1 MSEHQQKANKN
12 KEWYKRWWGL
22 VIAILFFP
30 YFLVWYA
37 WAKSKWSK
45 NLKIAVTVVVAVV
58 ILPFLIAPASTDT
71 TQQTADTNDDQPEVS
86 QQQKS
91 EDKPEP
97 KDEKTLEDKVEEAID
112 NLDEDT
118 KRILAATSSEGYQ
131 GDIIGVEPAVGSDTV
146 KIRVSTYFDDS
157 GDGLYGGR
165 SIAHKIF
172 AYICRDVPELGSLYV
187 VGGSGLE
194 SRSVYRSQI
203 PACKQGD

>member
-1 MSEHQQKANKN
+1 MSEHQQKVSKN
-12 KEWYKRWWGL
+12 KEWYKHGWGL
-22 VIAILFFP
+22 VLAILFFP

-45 NLKIAVTVVVAVV
+45 NVKIAVTVVVAVV
-58 ILPFLIAPASTDT
+58 MLPIIIGVAATDT
-71 TQQTADTNDDQPEVS
+71 TQQNTDTNNEQPQVS
-86 QQQKS
+86 QQQND

-97 KDEKTLEDKVEEAID
+97 KDEISLEDKVQEAID

-131 GDIIGVEPAVGSDTV
+131 GDIIGVEPAVGKDTI

-165 SIAHKIF
+165 SIAHKMF
-172 AYICRDVPELGSLYV
+172 AYICREVPELGSLYV
-187 VGGSGLE
+187 VGSSGLE
-194 SRSVYRSQI
+194 SKSVYRSQI
-203 PACKQGD
+203 PGCKQSD